1 MPVVYKNQTYDATT
15 RTYFYSDPFPIVDWK
30 TDMVWWTDDV
40 WTCRTDDNEFYG
52 WSSAVIDYCGLASKT
67 FSIRDI
73 DVLISND
80 NNNRLLD
87 NNNKWYFYKDDD
99 GGKYYS
105 KWWTKQKNPAE
116 VGKIYTQAE
125 FEAIPW
131 YYCPGM
137 TTYPEGIMTEN
148 VTATLRATTNTA
160 IVKQEQSG
168 YLTVTINTPSG
179 SKSKTISVITNIRNC
194 SAQ

>member
-1 MPVVYKNQTYDATT
+1 
-15 RTYFYSDPFPIVDWK
+15 
-30 TDMVWWTDDV
+30 MVWWTDDDV
-40 WTCRTDDNEFYG
+40 WTYG
-52 WSSAVIDYCGLASKT
+52 WGGKNQATNDFCGLASKT

-73 DVLISND
+73 DVND
-80 NNNRLLD
+80 NNNLLL
-87 NNNKWYFYKDDD
+87 NNYNKWYFYKDDYHL
-99 GGKYYS
+99 KYYS
-105 KWWTKQKNPAE
+105 NWWTKQKNPAE

-137 TTYPEGIMTEN
+137 TFGTGEKATYPEGIMTEN